1 MNYTFTNP
9 GKYVDVEIECF
20 TQDDNL
26 HIVQSN
32 VEHESRRTYEV
43 GRICINAAEF
53 FNIYNALAESRD
65 NKFDTAAQY
74 ATMLLNMFGNI
85 TLQSARDLWRIA
97 TYQVDNFLI
106 LTGNK
111 TIAFRV
117 LATESPEE
125 QLRLEES
132 FGDSVI
138 ASCRYRKVTV
148 KRRGFK

>member
-1 MNYTFTNP
+1 MNYTFTAP
-9 GKYVDVEIECF
+9 GKYIDVKIECF

-26 HIVQSN
+26 HIVQHN
-32 VEHESRRTYEV
+32 IEHDSQRVYEV
-43 GRICINAAEF
+43 GRICINANEF
-53 FNIYNALAESRD
+53 FHIYNALAESRD

-74 ATMLLNMFGNI
+74 AVMLLNMFGFI
-85 TLQSARDLWRIA
+85 TLQSARDLWRIS

-106 LTGNK
+106 LTGNDHL
-111 TIAFRV
+111 AFRV

-132 FGDSVI
+132 FGDAVV
-138 ASCRYRKVTV
+138 ASCRRRKVTI